1 MSESKNILVTGGTGK
16 QGGAVARNLIQNG
29 YTVKVLTRNPDSPN
43 ALALKNQNAILVKG
57 DLNKPETYRE
67 HLNGVHGV
75 FSVQTF
81 ENGVNK
87 EISQGIGLA
96 TLAMESG
103 VKHFLYSSA
112 IAAHLNTGVPH
123 LDSKFVIEN
132 HIRQLALP
140 YTIIRPASFYEN
152 FLIPQVKKGILKGK
166 LSQTINSD
174 TIMPYIATDDIGKA
188 AVKIFGNFQAYS
200 GKTLTLGNELLD
212 SLQVAEKFSIA
223 LNKKVEYNH
232 LPGIIVRLFLGKSL
246 YKMFSWM
253 DKHSKLLMDDVTS
266 DRAEFPEMMP
276 LSNWIKTN
284 FKA

>member
-1 MSESKNILVTGGTGK
+1 MLNNKIILVTGGTGK
-16 QGGAVARNLIQNG
+16 QGGAVARNLMQHG
-29 YTVKVLTRNPDSPN
+29 YTVKALTRNPDSPN
-43 ALALKNQNAILVKG
+43 ALVLKNQNVILVKG

-67 HLNGVHGV
+67 HLTGVHGI

-81 ENGVNK
+81 ENGISK
-87 EISQGIGLA
+87 EIQQGTVLA

-112 IAAHLNTGVPH
+112 IGAHLNTGVPH
-123 LDSKFVIEN
+123 LDSKFIIEN
-132 HIRQLALP
+132 HIRELAMP

-166 LSQTINSD
+166 LTQTINSD

-188 AVKIFGNFQAYS
+188 AVKIFGNFQEYS
-200 GKTLTLGNELLD
+200 GKTLALGNEQLD
-212 SLQVAEKFSIA
+212 SLELAEKFSRA
-223 LNKKVEYNH
+223 LNKKVEYKR
-232 LPGIIVRLFLGKSL
+232 LPGILVRLFLGKSL
-246 YKMFSWM
+246 YKMFRWM
-253 DKHSKLLMDDVTS
+253 DEHSTLLMEDVTS

-276 LSNWIKTN
+276 LSNWIKIN